1 MVISFYR
8 YSSSRDVFYTRKGI
22 LNMKNVPSETA
33 IKINIYACRTDLG
46 NVCMQLY
53 SYVDGGHSRGAASR
67 LVGWDRERR
76 VWKMSDPITNEVVE
90 VSEQHVFEEL
100 VAAYKNNL
108 TVEDLVT
115 ANLERI
121 KEGF

>member
-1 MVISFYR
+1 
-8 YSSSRDVFYTRKGI
+8 
-22 LNMKNVPSETA
+22 MKNTPNETA
-33 IKINIYACRTDLG
+33 VKINIYVCKTDLG

-53 SYVDGGHSRGAASR
+53 NYVDGGHGRGAASY
-67 LVGWDRERR
+67 LIGWDREKQ

-90 VSEQHVFEEL
+90 VSEQRVFEEL

>member
-1 MVISFYR
+1 
-8 YSSSRDVFYTRKGI
+8 
-22 LNMKNVPSETA
+22 
-33 IKINIYACRTDLG
+33 
-46 NVCMQLY
+46 MQLY
-53 SYVDGGHSRGAASR
+53 NYVDGGHGRGAASY
-67 LVGWDRERR
+67 LIGWDREKQ

-90 VSEQHVFEEL
+90 VSEQRVFEEL

>member
-1 MVISFYR
+1 
-8 YSSSRDVFYTRKGI
+8 
-22 LNMKNVPSETA
+22 MKNIPSETA
-33 IKINIYACRTDLG
+33 TKINIYVCKTDLG
-46 NVCMQLY
+46 NVCIQLY
-53 SYVDGGHSRGAASR
+53 NYVDCGHGRGTASR
-67 LVGWDRERR
+67 LIGWDREKR
-76 VWKMSDPITNEVVE
+76 VWKMSDPVTDEVME
-90 VSEQHVFEEL
+90 VSEQRVFEEL

>member
-1 MVISFYR
+1 M
-8 YSSSRDVFYTRKGI
+8 
-22 LNMKNVPSETA
+22 
-33 IKINIYACRTDLG
+33 
-46 NVCMQLY
+46 
-53 SYVDGGHSRGAASR
+53 DGVHGRGAASR
-67 LVGWDRERR
+67 LVGWNREKR
-76 VWKMSDPITNEVVE
+76 VWKMSDPVTGDVVE